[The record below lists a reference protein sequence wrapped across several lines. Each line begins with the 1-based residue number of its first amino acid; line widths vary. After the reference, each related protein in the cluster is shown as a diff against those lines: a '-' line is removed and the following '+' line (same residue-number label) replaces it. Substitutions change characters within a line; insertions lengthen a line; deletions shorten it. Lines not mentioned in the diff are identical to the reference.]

1 MSTPEPTRTLTELPD
16 RPLFRVV
23 AYYVLLFA
31 SAAAL
36 IELVPGALPL
46 LNAPLPESGFLPIG
60 MGREAAREA
69 ASQLVTSAPEPWRV
83 LLATVVALAGACLL
97 MVPVTWVYVQTRRK
111 KGFRQSVVQTLI
123 ILPLVVAGVILL
135 VQNSTALAFS
145 LGGIVGAVSFRNTLR
160 DTKDTI
166 YIFLAIVVGLSAGV
180 HAMLVAATISV
191 SFNIVAVIMWW
202 TDFGRFGA
210 ILEGGPAERRL
221 ARAKAMADRS
231 GGFISMVDR
240 ELLQSM
246 TPEQLDVLAGRAR
259 LRQHAAADAAEL
271 GDETKGKRDR
281 TLRVEISGG
290 TAAGRRAV
298 EPALEANAKRW
309 QFLKSSAN
317 GPDSEILEYRVRLK
331 KSADPAD
338 FLGRFRAAAGALVQ
352 RADLGE

>member
-1 MSTPEPTRTLTELPD
+1 
-16 RPLFRVV
+16 
-23 AYYVLLFA
+23 
-31 SAAAL
+31 
-36 IELVPGALPL
+36 
-46 LNAPLPESGFLPIG
+46 
-60 MGREAAREA
+60 
-69 ASQLVTSAPEPWRV
+69 
-83 LLATVVALAGACLL
+83 
-97 MVPVTWVYVQTRRK
+97 
-111 KGFRQSVVQTLI
+111 
-123 ILPLVVAGVILL
+123 
-135 VQNSTALAFS
+135 
-145 LGGIVGAVSFRNTLR
+145 
-160 DTKDTI
+160 
-166 YIFLAIVVGLSAGV
+166 
-180 HAMLVAATISV
+180 MLVAATISV

-231 GGFISMVDR
+231 GGFISMVDK

-290 TAAGRRAV
+290 AAAGRRAV

-317 GPDSEILEYRVRLK
+317 GPESEILEYRVRLK

>member
-1 MSTPEPTRTLTELPD
+1 MSTPEPKRTITELPD
-16 RPLFRVV
+16 RPLFRIF
-23 AYYVLLFA
+23 AYYILLFA
-31 SAAAL
+31 SAAA
-36 IELVPGALPL
+36 IIQLVPGALPL
-46 LNAPLPESGFLPIG
+46 FNAPLPVSSFLPSG
-60 MGREAAREA
+60 LARDGA
-69 ASQLVTSAPEPWRV
+69 MQLVPSVAPSPWYV
-83 LLATVVALAGACLL
+83 VLATVVALASACLL

-191 SFNIVAVIMWW
+191 CFNIVAVIMWW
-202 TDFGRFGA
+202 TDFGRVGA
-210 ILEGGPAERRL
+210 LLEGVPAERRL
-221 ARAKAMADRS
+221 AQAKAMADRT
-231 GGFISMVDR
+231 GGFISLVDR

-259 LRQHAAADAAEL
+259 LRQHAAAKDAEL
-271 GDETKGKRDR
+271 DETKGKRDR

-290 TAAGRRAV
+290 THDARRAV
-298 EPALEANAKRW
+298 EPALEANTKRW
-309 QFLKSSAN
+309 QFLKASPN
-317 GPDSEILEYRVRLK
+317 GPGSEILEYRVRLK

>member
-1 MSTPEPTRTLTELPD
+1 MSTPEPTRTLTKLPD
-16 RPLFRVV
+16 RPLFRVF
-23 AYYVLLFA
+23 AYYIFLFA
-31 SAAAL
+31 SAAAV
-36 IELVPGALPL
+36 IQLVPGALPL
-46 LNAPLPESGFLPIG
+46 LNAPLPVSAFLPSG
-60 MGREAAREA
+60 LSRDA
-69 ASQLVTSAPEPWRV
+69 ASQLIGSEVSSPWHV
-83 LLATVVALAGACLL
+83 VIATVVALASACLL
-97 MVPVTWVYVQTRRK
+97 MLPVTWVYVQTRRK

-202 TDFGRFGA
+202 TDFGRVGA
-210 ILEGGPAERRL
+210 MLEGGPAERRL
-221 ARAKAMADRS
+221 AQAKALADRT

-259 LRQHAAADAAEL
+259 LRQHAAAKDAEL
-271 GDETKGKRDR
+271 DDTKGRRDR
-281 TLRVEISGG
+281 TMRVEVSGN
-290 TAAGRRAV
+290 THDGRRAV

-309 QFLKSSAN
+309 QFLRASSN
-317 GPDSEILEYRVRLK
+317 GPGSEILEYRVRLK
-331 KSADPAD
+331 KNADPAD